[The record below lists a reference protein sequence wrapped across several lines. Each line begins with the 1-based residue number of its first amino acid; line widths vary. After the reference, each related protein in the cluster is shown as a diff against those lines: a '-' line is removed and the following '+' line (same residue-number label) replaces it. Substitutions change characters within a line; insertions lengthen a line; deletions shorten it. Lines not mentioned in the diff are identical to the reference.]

1 MTRSHPFDRHC
12 FLEIETLCRKNSSS
26 LNLIFKLLIKIVSVS
41 RGPALSTFDL
51 GGRDP
56 DSLMSH
62 SLIPIHTISSH
73 ASIAPPSTNQ
83 IRVRNKLDQSNAN
96 EEAWDE
102 IVWIGIREWLI
113 RESGYRP
120 PKPNVLRAG
129 PQVTDTVFTER
140 KKSSKTVVLE
150 WHYMYT
156 KRGDAFIKFCFLG
169 WHFWVVV

>member
-1 MTRSHPFDRHC
+1 MES
-12 FLEIETLCRKNSSS
+12 TLKS
-26 LNLIFKLLIKIVSVS
+26 VSVS
-41 RGPALSTFDL
+41 WGPALSTFGL
-51 GGRDP
+51 GSRDP

-113 RESGYRP
+113 RESGSRP

-129 PQVTDTVFTER
+129 PQLTDTIFITVYYNVWKFSGMNYLGSCLGMYPLMINSWLMTSPIFGRCDETAWSIDVIKCWADR
-140 KKSSKTVVLE
+140 PHLSSS
-150 WHYMYT
+150 
-156 KRGDAFIKFCFLG
+156 
-169 WHFWVVV
+169 